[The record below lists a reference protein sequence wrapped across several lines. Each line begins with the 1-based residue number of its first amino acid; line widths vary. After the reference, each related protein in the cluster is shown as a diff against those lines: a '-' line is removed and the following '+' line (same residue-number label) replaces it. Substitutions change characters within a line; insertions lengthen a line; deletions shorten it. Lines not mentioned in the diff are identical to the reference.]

1 MKKRKNWLFAG
12 VMLLIMLVMAGC
24 GGKEDFEAADKV
36 AYEYIASKVERDDDR
51 LIALLTEEGL
61 ENAKKARLVKEGE
74 HLYPGNE
81 EKMENRYE
89 IVRFEDVGAE
99 DTLYYRVKYELPN
112 NKLSES
118 TTDYIEVVQNN
129 NEWKLTKP
137 MTISNDKLEEVFP
150 SENDK
155 EKGTM
160 VHEYSES

>member
-1 MKKRKNWLFAG
+1 
-12 VMLLIMLVMAGC
+12 MLLLFIMAGC
-24 GGKEDFEAADKV
+24 GNKGNFEAADKV

-51 LIALLTEEGL
+51 VIALLTEEGL
-61 ENAKKARLVKEGE
+61 EYAKKTSLVEEGK

-81 EKMENRYE
+81 EVMKDRYE
-89 IVRFEDVGAE
+89 IVRYEDIGSE
-99 DTLYYRVKYELPN
+99 DTLYYRVEYELPN

-118 TTDYIEVVQNN
+118 TTDYIEMVQNN

-137 MTISNDKLEEVFP
+137 MTVSNDKLEELFP

-155 EKGTM
+155 DKGIM